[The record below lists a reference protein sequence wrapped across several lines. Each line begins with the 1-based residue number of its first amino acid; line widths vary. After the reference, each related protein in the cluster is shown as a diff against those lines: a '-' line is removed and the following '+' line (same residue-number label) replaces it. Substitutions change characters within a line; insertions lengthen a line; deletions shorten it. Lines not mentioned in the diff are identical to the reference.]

1 MDTQRRVRQSAIRML
16 AQEYSDSSL
25 TEMGVGEYDPSFVIT
40 KLGARVNRALVAGVI
55 DRMERR
61 DGDSG
66 PSYSGHIRD
75 PTGNHVFNIAPF
87 QDEMHA
93 EAEELLARFESGDR
107 FLMALVGKAR
117 WFETEDGGVFTS
129 LRVEQIAIIDKERY
143 SRWLV
148 DAAEATLRRIKAYE
162 DSTGVEITADSLE
175 DSGVPSDLLN
185 GMVQARSH
193 YPEFDSENYRVGVLQ
208 ALSIASGRSSMAEA
222 KLANAPSEDES
233 GVAESTGNG
242 EDDSPQ
248 PPIEPV
254 GDISSTIIS
263 AIKSADGGEGAEYD
277 SIILAC
283 VQSGFSREQAEDA
296 LEGMRDVD
304 GTIIEPRF
312 GFFQAL

>member
-1 MDTQRRVRQSAIRML
+1 MIEAQRNVRQSAIRML
-16 AQEYSDSSL
+16 AQEYSDASL
-25 TEMGVGEYDPSFVIT
+25 TEMGIGEYDPSFVIT

-107 FLMALVGKAR
+107 FLMALVGKSR

-129 LRVEQIAIIDKERY
+129 LRVEQIAVIDKERY

-148 DAAEATLRRIKAYE
+148 EAAEATLRRIKAYDASSGV
-162 DSTGVEITADSLE
+162 DSSLDSLE
-175 DSGVPSDLLN
+175 EAGVPLDLIN
-185 GMVQARSH
+185 GMAQAKSH
-193 YPEFDSENYRVGVLQ
+193 YPEFDSENYKVGVLQ

-222 KLANAPSEDES
+222 SSTNAPVVNGTPEAREQPM
-233 GVAESTGNG
+233 AES
-242 EDDSPQ
+242 
-248 PPIEPV
+248 PIEPV
-254 GDISSTIIS
+254 GDISSMIIS

-277 SIILAC
+277 SIILSC
-283 VQSGFSREQAEDA
+283 VQSGFSREEAEDA

-312 GFFQAL
+312 GFFQIL

>member
-1 MDTQRRVRQSAIRML
+1 MIEAQRRVRQSAIRML
-16 AQEYSDSSL
+16 AQEYSDASL

-107 FLMALVGKAR
+107 FLMALVGKSR

-148 DAAEATLRRIKAYE
+148 EAAEATLRRIKAYD
-162 DSTGVEITADSLE
+162 DSSGVEPSPDSLE
-175 DSGVPSDLLN
+175 GAGVPPDLVN
-185 GMVQARSH
+185 GMAQARSH
-193 YPEFDSENYRVGVLQ
+193 YPDFDSENYKVGVLQ

-222 KLANAPSEDES
+222 SPVNAP
-233 GVAESTGNG
+233 VANETPGPP
-242 EDDSPQ
+242 EQ
-248 PPIEPV
+248 PTVQAPIEPV

-277 SIILAC
+277 TIILSC
-283 VQSGFSREQAEDA
+283 VQSGFSREEAEDA

-312 GFFQAL
+312 GFFQVL

>member
-1 MDTQRRVRQSAIRML
+1 MEAQRRVRQTAIRML
-16 AQEYSDSSL
+16 AQEYSDASL

-61 DGDSG
+61 EGDSG

-107 FLMALVGKAR
+107 FLMALAGKSR

-148 DAAEATLRRIKAYE
+148 EAAEATLRRIKAYD
-162 DSTGVEITADSLE
+162 DSSGAEVTSDSLE
-175 DSGVPSDLLN
+175 EAGVPSDLLN

-208 ALSIASGRSSMAEA
+208 ALSIASGRSSMAEVA
-222 KLANAPSEDES
+222 IVSTPSEDES
-233 GVAESTGNG
+233 PEAKENPTT
-242 EDDSPQ
+242 Q

-263 AIKSADGGEGAEYD
+263 AIKSADRGEGAEYD
-277 SIILAC
+277 SIILSC
-283 VQSGFSREQAEDA
+283 IQSGFSREVAEDA

-312 GFFQAL
+312 GFFQVL

>member
-1 MDTQRRVRQSAIRML
+1 MIEAQRRVRQSAISML
-16 AQEYSDSSL
+16 AQEYSDASL

-107 FLMALVGKAR
+107 FLMALVGKSR

-148 DAAEATLRRIKAYE
+148 EAAEATLRRIKAYD
-162 DSTGVEITADSLE
+162 DSSGVEPSPDSLE
-175 DSGVPSDLLN
+175 GAGVPSDLVN
-185 GMVQARSH
+185 GMAQARSH
-193 YPEFDSENYRVGVLQ
+193 YPDFDSENYKVGVLQ

-222 KLANAPSEDES
+222 SPVNAP
-233 GVAESTGNG
+233 VANETPG
-242 EDDSPQ
+242 SPEQ
-248 PPIEPV
+248 PTAQAPIEPV

-263 AIKSADGGEGAEYD
+263 AINSADGGEGAEYD
-277 SIILAC
+277 TIILSC
-283 VQSGFSREQAEDA
+283 VQSGFSREEAEDA

-312 GFFQAL
+312 GFFQVL

>member
-1 MDTQRRVRQSAIRML
+1 MIEAQRRVRQSAIRML
-16 AQEYSDSSL
+16 AQEYSDASL

-107 FLMALVGKAR
+107 FLMALVGKSR

-148 DAAEATLRRIKAYE
+148 EAAEATLRRIKAYD
-162 DSTGVEITADSLE
+162 DSSGVEPSPDSLE
-175 DSGVPSDLLN
+175 GAGVPSDLVN
-185 GMVQARSH
+185 GMAQARSH
-193 YPEFDSENYRVGVLQ
+193 YPEFDSENYKVGVLQ

-222 KLANAPSEDES
+222 SPVNAP
-233 GVAESTGNG
+233 VANETPGPP
-242 EDDSPQ
+242 EQ
-248 PPIEPV
+248 PTVQAPIEPV

-277 SIILAC
+277 TIILSC
-283 VQSGFSREQAEDA
+283 VQSGFSREEAEDA

-312 GFFQAL
+312 GFFQVL

>member
-1 MDTQRRVRQSAIRML
+1 MEAQRRVRQTAIRML
-16 AQEYSDSSL
+16 AQEYSDASL

-61 DGDSG
+61 EGDSG

-107 FLMALVGKAR
+107 FLMALAGKSR

-148 DAAEATLRRIKAYE
+148 EAAEATLRRIKAYD
-162 DSTGVEITADSLE
+162 DSSGVEVTSDSLE
-175 DSGVPSDLLN
+175 EAGVPSDLLN
-185 GMVQARSH
+185 GMVQA
-193 YPEFDSENYRVGVLQ
+193 
-208 ALSIASGRSSMAEA
+208 LSLIH
-222 KLANAPSEDES
+222 
-233 GVAESTGNG
+233 
-242 EDDSPQ
+242 
-248 PPIEPV
+248 I
-254 GDISSTIIS
+254 
-263 AIKSADGGEGAEYD
+263 
-277 SIILAC
+277 
-283 VQSGFSREQAEDA
+283 
-296 LEGMRDVD
+296 
-304 GTIIEPRF
+304 
-312 GFFQAL
+312 